1 MKTLVLGA
9 SPNPDRYSNMAVNK
23 LVKYGH
29 EVIAIGNQK
38 GQIGEIDIE
47 QEQKPYNGIDT
58 VTLYLNPERQK
69 EYIPYILSLKPRRI
83 IANPGTESAE
93 TKSIADAN
101 GIAYEEACTLV
112 LLQIGEY

>member
-38 GQIGEIDIE
+38 GKIGNIDID
-47 QEQKPYNGIDT
+47 QDQKQLDGIDT
-58 VTLYLNPERQK
+58 VTLYLNPERQN
-69 EYIPYILSLKPRRI
+69 EYIPYILSLHPRRI
-83 IANPGTESAE
+83 IANPGTESSE
-93 TKSIADAN
+93 TKSIAEEN